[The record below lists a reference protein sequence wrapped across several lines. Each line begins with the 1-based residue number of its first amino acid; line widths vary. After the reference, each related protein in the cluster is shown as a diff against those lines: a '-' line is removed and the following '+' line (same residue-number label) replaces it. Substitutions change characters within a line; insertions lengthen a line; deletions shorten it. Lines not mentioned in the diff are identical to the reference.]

1 MRKLVVL
8 PLLVGFVGLTGLAA
22 CDDPSG
28 PDLEPPSV
36 EITSAPTSVGLGE
49 AVEISYRVTD
59 DGELETISIAWGTI
73 DAPVE
78 VRFPT
83 GRESEGTASHM
94 YADPGTYRITVS
106 ATDARGR
113 MGSDFVMTTVE
124 P

>member
-1 MRKLVVL
+1 MVL